1 MSLSLAEE
9 DLEAQSE
16 GIASSQSRLAAGAGL
31 VAAVLFLLLCL
42 ASFVVGAGTRS
53 ATGSEVGQI
62 AADFSLRSVAD
73 ERISL
78 REFRGRPVLLLI
90 ANEPLP
96 AEAVSGIDA
105 VDDRIAVIQVHQ
117 SETSARN
124 AAARQGE
131 RPIVHLLDPHGI
143 MEADYAPERLPAAL
157 LIAPGGRIVD
167 SGPPAEMVRR
177 VTEGG

>member
-1 MSLSLAEE
+1 MSLTLAEE
-9 DLEAQSE
+9 DLEVQHQRVAPRQ
-16 GIASSQSRLAAGAGL
+16 GRLAAGAGL

-42 ASFVVGAGTRS
+42 ASFVVGAGARS

-78 REFRGRPVLLLI
+78 KEFRGRPVLLLI
-90 ANEPLP
+90 GDKPLP
-96 AEAVSGIDA
+96 AEAVNGIDA
-105 VDDRIAVIQVHQ
+105 VDDRIAVIHVHK
-117 SETSARN
+117 SETSARD
-124 AAARQGE
+124 AVARPGT

-167 SGPPAEMVRR
+167 SGPPAEIVRR
-177 VTEGG
+177 VAESG